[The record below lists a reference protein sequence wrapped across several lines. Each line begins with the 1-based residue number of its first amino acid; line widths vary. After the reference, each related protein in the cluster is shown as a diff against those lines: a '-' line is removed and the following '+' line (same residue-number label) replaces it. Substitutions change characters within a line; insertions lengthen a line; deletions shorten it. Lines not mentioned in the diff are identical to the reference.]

1 MTSLANPVE
10 EYLKVFHGQGRSM
23 RQIKGELGLTK
34 RNILWY
40 LYNSKNIQD
49 TNPLLHGSG
58 RFKIRVYNYNENSG
72 VRIKKKY
79 TKNVKNVVKE
89 TPIVEPE
96 PEPKADSD
104 TVSETDFVII

>member
-1 MTSLANPVE
+1 MSSFTNPVE
-10 EYLKVFHGQGRSM
+10 EYLKVFHAQGRSM

-58 RFKIRVYNYNENSG
+58 RFKIRVYNYSENSR
-72 VRIKKKY
+72 VRIKKKF
-79 TKNVKNVVKE
+79 TKKVNKSVVSTE
-89 TPIVEPE
+89 TFVEPE
-96 PEPKADSD
+96 IPPEPE
-104 TVSETDFVII
+104 SEPESDFVMV